1 MILCSPPD
9 WQDSCRSVAPARRSR
24 SSPRLVENEL
34 DTSVPALI
42 ALHKV
47 LEGKYL
53 VFHGIVL
60 DNDDTNLIQPFW
72 LDVEDLQCGWPEV
85 HPLRGRHKYDT
96 ERRRR
101 FPKECKDI
109 HLPNNGTFD
118 ESCPRGSEQAE
129 DPAQAEVTEGECHG
143 RSWSLAAN
151 TASEHC
157 QLRAAIEVLVPYTS
171 ASTVAVSSL
180 GNSVR
185 VMAFRSVM
193 VLVFPSQRGSRY
205 WLADKTASYLQPAP
219 EPGAH
224 PSGIPDCGGAVT
236 NHRHVRCVAA
246 SRLRPGAVPT
256 GDPAQARR
264 SQTLADRRGDRRV
277 R

>member
-1 MILCSPPD
+1 MSLCTLQATRGSPAPPFAPRD
-9 WQDSCRSVAPARRSR
+9 LSVPTKERLWRDEEGAPAPSR
-24 SSPRLVENEL
+24 QQPREGGEDRPIHRAIGDARIELALEDAHLVAEHH
-34 DTSVPALI
+34 D
-42 ALHKV
+42 
-47 LEGKYL
+47 
-53 VFHGIVL
+53 
-60 DNDDTNLIQPFW
+60 
-72 LDVEDLQCGWPEV
+72 LDVLVRLGP
-85 HPLRGRHKYDT
+85 
-96 ERRRR
+96 
-101 FPKECKDI
+101 
-109 HLPNNGTFD
+109 
-118 ESCPRGSEQAE
+118 PRGSEQAE